1 MNTFGYLWIPVNYL
15 YSEFSSTNVTCSI
28 CTCTHLPHHSPHMHT
43 PPTSLPSH
51 AHTSYITPLTCTHL
65 PHHSPHMHTPP
76 TSLPSHA
83 HTSHITLL
91 TCTPSHIPPHHMQ
104 TDVVDDIATVKF
116 VYIQWVGESVK
127 TMTRAKIST
136 HKGDLEAEF
145 KVSCNI
151 EQLVCM

>member
-1 MNTFGYLWIPVNYL
+1 MF
-15 YSEFSSTNVTCSI
+15 
-28 CTCTHLPHHSPHMHT
+28 HMHMHA

-51 AHTSYITPLTCTHL
+51 AHT
-65 PHHSPHMHTPP
+65 PP
-76 TSLPSHA
+76 TYHS
-83 HTSHITLL
+83 
-91 TCTPSHIPPHHMQ
+91 PPHHVQ

-145 KVSCNI
+145 KVSCNV